1 MLPKAS
7 KSLVVEEGME
17 VPDISHGLQ
26 SVVLPY
32 PVQVSVVIWHSS
44 NSKSCTCCSSK
55 LAAKCTECTDVTKLQ
70 PDWNATE

>member
-32 PVQVSVVIWHSS
+32 PVQVSVVIWHSWFNRQKKKRERS
-44 NSKSCTCCSSK
+44 
-55 LAAKCTECTDVTKLQ
+55 
-70 PDWNATE
+70 

>member
-32 PVQVSVVIWHSS
+32 PVQVSVVIWHS
-44 NSKSCTCCSSK
+44 CSRCPH
-55 LAAKCTECTDVTKLQ
+55 LAATCS
-70 PDWNATE
+70 DWNEEE